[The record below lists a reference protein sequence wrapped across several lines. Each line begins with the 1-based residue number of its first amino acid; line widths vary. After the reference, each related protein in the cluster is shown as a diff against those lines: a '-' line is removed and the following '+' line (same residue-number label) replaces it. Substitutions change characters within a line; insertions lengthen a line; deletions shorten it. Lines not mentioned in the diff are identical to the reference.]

1 MKRCRRLAPPAP
13 IVLLGLLAAMLA
25 SCTAAAR
32 RPGPLV
38 AGADRSGSP
47 AADAAPVPRP
57 LNILIL
63 TCDAMRADHLG
74 AYGYPRPTSPQIDAL
89 AKESTVFANAVGH
102 SAWTGPGIVSLLT
115 GQYPAVHGMD
125 TRHKMPDRFLP
136 TVLKD
141 LEARGYRAAAFQATG
156 DLYGNLGLGT
166 EDQMRFTLP
175 ELLRR
180 LRPEGSTTG
189 NQPPFVIW
197 HHLRN
202 SHLPYNP
209 PAELRALFA
218 RPEFPPLPPDHL
230 ALLTGSPVI
239 PAGSV
244 AWDPAEREAIVDLY
258 DAAVRQNDD
267 DVGATVAAMKELG
280 LWENTIVVLSADHGE
295 ELLEHGQVGHASTT
309 QAGTL
314 FEEVLRVPLI
324 IRVPGVA
331 GGRVVPGLA
340 QQADAMPTVL
350 EALGLP
356 PDPRMQGRSLLPEM
370 RGERQ
375 AVPRAVAF
383 SESTDCGWQCA
394 GNRQKTARLYAAR
407 ERDWKL
413 IVRRD
418 EFGKVASE
426 SLYNLDHDP
435 GETRN
440 VIARQPEAARR
451 LRRALDQ
458 HIEENLER
466 AQEALAIALAGH
478 RSEVEALTASERA
491 VRAAPICDELAMLR
505 YVYRVQNP
513 SVFDSLSTARSWR
526 RETGEIL
533 DRLGAPAQGYW
544 VCGTLQD

>member
-1 MKRCRRLAPPAP
+1 MSRLRAVP
-13 IVLLGLLAAMLA
+13 LLGLLAIPLI
-25 SCTAAAR
+25 SCAGMAVRTG
-32 RPGPLV
+32 PGGQGA
-38 AGADRSGSP
+38 AGA
-47 AADAAPVPRP
+47 AQVPRP
-57 LNILIL
+57 FNILIL

-89 AKESTVFANAVGH
+89 AKEGTVFANAVGH
-102 SAWTGPGIVSLLT
+102 SAWTGPGILSLLT

-156 DLYGNLGLGT
+156 DLYGNLGLGS

-180 LRPEGSTTG
+180 LHAEGAG
-189 NQPPFVIW
+189 EQPFVIW

-209 PAELRALFA
+209 RPELRALFA
-218 RPEFPPLPPDHL
+218 RPDVPALTPEHL
-230 ALLTGSPVI
+230 AVITGNAMI

-244 AWDPAEREAIVDLY
+244 KWDPAEREAIVDLY
-258 DAAVRQNDD
+258 DAALRQNDD
-267 DVGATVAAMKELG
+267 DVGAALATLRELG

-324 IRVPGVA
+324 IRVPGIA
-331 GGRVVPGLA
+331 GGRVVPGMA
-340 QQADAMPTVL
+340 QQADVMPTVL

-356 PDPRMQGRSLLPEM
+356 ADPRMQGRSLLPEM
-370 RGERQ
+370 RGERA
-375 AVPRAVAF
+375 AVPRATAF

-440 VIARQPEAARR
+440 VIARQPQAAVR
-451 LRRALDQ
+451 LRRALEE
-458 HIEENLER
+458 HIQDNLER
-466 AQEALAIALAGH
+466 AQAAVGAALAGH
-478 RSEVEALTASERA
+478 RQEVDALTPSERA
-491 VRAAPICDELAMLR
+491 ARAAPICDELAMLR

-513 SVFDSLSTARSWR
+513 SLFDDTASAQSWR
-526 RETGEIL
+526 DQVDHIRG
-533 DRLGAPAQGYW
+533 RLGAPANKYW
-544 VCGTLQD
+544 VCADL

>member
-1 MKRCRRLAPPAP
+1 MSRVRGLP
-13 IVLLGLLAAMLA
+13 LLGLLAIPLL
-25 SCTAAAR
+25 SCTGMARGLGPGKDGAAAAR
-32 RPGPLV
+32 
-38 AGADRSGSP
+38 ATQ
-47 AADAAPVPRP
+47 VPRP
-57 LNILIL
+57 FNILIL

-89 AKESTVFANAVGH
+89 AKESTVFSNAVGH
-102 SAWTGPGIVSLLT
+102 SAWTGPGILSLLT

-166 EDQMRFTLP
+166 EDQMRHALP

-180 LRPEGSTTG
+180 LRPEGAASSG
-189 NQPPFVIW
+189 EPPFVIW

-209 PAELRALFA
+209 RPELRALFA
-218 RPEFPPLPPDHL
+218 RPEVQPLSPEHL
-230 ALLTGSPVI
+230 AVITANAMI

-244 AWDPAEREAIVDLY
+244 KWDPAEREAIVDLY

-267 DVGATVAAMKELG
+267 DVGAAVAALKELG

-324 IRVPGVA
+324 IRVPGIA
-331 GGRVVPGLA
+331 GGRVVPGMA

-356 PDPRMQGRSLLPEM
+356 ADPRMQGRSLLPEM
-370 RGERQ
+370 RGERA
-375 AVPRAVAF
+375 AVPREIAF

-413 IVRRD
+413 LVRRD

-440 VIARQPEAARR
+440 VIARQPQAAAR

-458 HIEENLER
+458 HIDDNLER
-466 AQEALAIALAGH
+466 AQAALTSALAGH
-478 RSEVEALTASERA
+478 RREVETLTASERDA
-491 VRAAPICDELAMLR
+491 RAAPICDELAVLR

-513 SVFDSLSTARSWR
+513 SLFDSLSAARLWR
-526 RETGEIL
+526 RETGKIL
-533 DRLGAPAQGYW
+533 NRLGASAGEYW
-544 VCGTLQD
+544 VCGALHD